1 MSRFWCVDFIEM
13 VKREF
18 NFGLGKSLKQIVNDY
33 AGKTGTKTLTI
44 RILRS
49 WVWTQDFRI
58 KVVEA
63 YHAGKLKDQKA
74 VDAMFPNYDL
84 KRETIAQ
91 KWAPKYKKA
100 HLASFQS
107 NLPEVYKKVIVNAIF
122 IDRLAGLLLD
132 QTNFF
137 TLKQILFKLEK
148 EDNRSYSRSILDKC
162 SRTLLFQH
170 RVSPWAFTYFLGVKG
185 KDWLKIGRSRNY
197 TERVIGYGTIL
208 IDEPVIHLILR
219 YPLKYEL
226 EVDKW
231 FKATYYAYRVFKSG
245 KVTPLNRKDPNEFY
259 QLIVLDLF
267 KDAVNQTITLK
278 GEDGSDFQIIL
289 EKILPDSKEF
299 ADLKSLQKLLID
311 LRKVNR
317 DDPRLETEGDVEGDV
332 ECEFDPDISNHPDLI
347 VYPKRFH
354 DKPLLNNSKKPKENR
369 LFKDADLT
377 AREEAL
383 RQGEHALAAGQ
394 HDLAEREK
402 AFRKQ
407 KEES

>member
-245 KVTPLNRKDPNEFY
+245 KVTPLNRKDLNEFY

-299 ADLKSLQKLLID
+299 ADLKSPQKLLID

-317 DDPRLETEGDVEGDV
+317 DDPRLETEGDVECDV